1 MWRIPGLQ
9 ESSSPRKTTRTCSEG
24 CSVDAPLAARF
35 RRQAPSD
42 YQQGCYLAAMPIAE
56 KIPSSPDQDGS
67 SMEQWGRCMKGMPA
81 ARAVPQ
87 RPPVIHLPTCPLK
100 MVIGSSGLGST
111 TAAQTAQTAQ
121 TLHTWMSS
129 ITDSGCQLQ
138 IVAEST
144 RPLLPQSSSV
154 PSGEG
159 VWSPPDAPSLC
170 KSSLTVPL
178 PSSPDSEA
186 LQEVVSEPM
195 LETTI
200 NFLPASPFDTM
211 DMSEDSNMWAADCLP
226 DDVDKLLDW
235 AADSAA
241 ASTFS
246 DPSLDSAQLSM
257 SCYELPQ
264 QSFELQFEAQGVQ
277 IQTSRQPSSNL
288 DKPSTGYDTHTLTTA
303 MQECP
308 VSMVLPRD
316 LCSDGLPHPASPQ
329 PASQQAKV
337 LLVPDVNCE
346 QSPWTL
352 GQASMP
358 LLYDSLAS
366 DALQHQQLASD
377 APQHQQLA
385 ADAPQLPSDALQQ
398 QQLASDEPQHQQL
411 ASDALQHQQLASH
424 AHQHQLLTSDPLGLL
439 MQREQ
444 DLCFGALPSLSGTD
458 SSPSSGSDEQVGV
471 PDVKGGCQMK
481 RRCGRPRVYD
491 LDRLGPSDAARA
503 ALKSPQ
509 KTKGRGAKP
518 KYIYNTAEE
527 AIAKRRKRNRD
538 TATQSYYNR
547 KQRVSMLTNEMAGL
561 KEENAALR
569 TILCILERDPQ
580 ADKGWLRQQL
590 SAGRSS
596 SSILPELQQTSS
608 WMM

>member
-1 MWRIPGLQ
+1 
-9 ESSSPRKTTRTCSEG
+9 
-24 CSVDAPLAARF
+24 
-35 RRQAPSD
+35 
-42 YQQGCYLAAMPIAE
+42 
-56 KIPSSPDQDGS
+56 
-67 SMEQWGRCMKGMPA
+67 
-81 ARAVPQ
+81 
-87 RPPVIHLPTCPLK
+87 
-100 MVIGSSGLGST
+100 
-111 TAAQTAQTAQ
+111 
-121 TLHTWMSS
+121 MSS